1 MDPQYSTLSF
11 DISRLVTQRYSTSF
25 SLGITCFDPQIRGP
39 IYSLYGFVR
48 FADEIVD
55 SFHEYDKAKLLDDFE
70 RDFYKAKAEGISL
83 NPILNSFQQ
92 TVKRYNIDDDL
103 IQAFI
108 SSMRSDLLRS
118 SYSEKEIKD
127 YIYGSADVVGLM
139 CLKIFV
145 DGNQSEYDRLKPYAM
160 RLGSAFQKINFLR
173 DIGHDIQELH
183 RIYFPVLRIQPLNES
198 TKKEIL
204 EEIEED
210 YKVAMQGIRQLPK
223 CAYAG
228 VYTAYLYYY
237 TLTRKIEKTPANI
250 LLTKRVR
257 VSDYEKIWLFVKA
270 FVSTKFN

>member
-1 MDPQYSTLSF
+1 MDPLYSTLSF

-160 RLGSAFQKINFLR
+160 RLGSAVSENK
-173 DIGHDIQELH
+173 
-183 RIYFPVLRIQPLNES
+183 FPSGYRSRYPGAASDLFPRFEKS
-198 TKKEIL
+198 TFK
-204 EEIEED
+204 
-210 YKVAMQGIRQLPK
+210 
-223 CAYAG
+223 
-228 VYTAYLYYY
+228 
-237 TLTRKIEKTPANI
+237 
-250 LLTKRVR
+250 
-257 VSDYEKIWLFVKA
+257 
-270 FVSTKFN
+270 

>member
-1 MDPQYSTLSF
+1 MDPLYSTLSF

-145 DGNQSEYDRLKPYAM
+145 DGNQSEYERLKPYAM

-183 RIYFPVLRIQPLNES
+183 RIYFPVLRNQPLNES

-228 VYTAYLYYY
+228 VYMAYLYYY

>member
-1 MDPQYSTLSF
+1 MDPLYSTLSF

-70 RDFYKAKAEGISL
+70 RDFFKAKAEGISL

-183 RIYFPVLRIQPLNES
+183 RIYFPVLRNQPLNES

-223 CAYAG
+223 CAYAR

>member
-1 MDPQYSTLSF
+1 
-11 DISRLVTQRYSTSF
+11 
-25 SLGITCFDPQIRGP
+25 
-39 IYSLYGFVR
+39 
-48 FADEIVD
+48 
-55 SFHEYDKAKLLDDFE
+55 
-70 RDFYKAKAEGISL
+70 
-83 NPILNSFQQ
+83 
-92 TVKRYNIDDDL
+92 
-103 IQAFI
+103 
-108 SSMRSDLLRS
+108 MRSDLLRS

-145 DGNQSEYDRLKPYAM
+145 DGNQDEYDRLKPYAM

-183 RIYFPVLRIQPLNES
+183 RIYFPVLRNQPLNES